1 MKFSYE
7 ETATIIHFFSAFV
20 VGNWPYVVK
29 LAVGSIEFYNTN
41 FTDAI
46 DYKTYAKMARLDN
59 RWFILCNDEAKLNN
73 KIAKWNIAEAKLV
86 NEVAKL
92 DVELA
97 RLDVE
102 EVRLYDAAPGTDN
115 KLYMYSLYWFV
126 WALTTVIFLI
136 LRRYLVLKPYTP
148 YRINI
153 SNGFIYIIDVFITAS
168 AIHNDFLTAI
178 LCIYIYDISFI
189 VINL

>member
-86 NEVAKL
+86 NEVAK
-92 DVELA
+92 
-97 RLDVE
+97 LDVE